1 MANAASRPE
10 ILERFTKVVVLSLRI
25 DPSQVTED
33 AFLDD
38 LGAES
43 LDLAEIT
50 MESEEEFD
58 ILIPQKNI
66 LQTAT
71 EVFGDGVLARDG
83 KLTEEGKRFLLR
95 RMPEFPVNGNEIAV
109 ADLSRQFLRVGTWVR
124 MIEGLMAHTPRECAR
139 CGATYGKPRAGRL
152 KCASCAFE
160 YDIPSGDD
168 LNRQWVL
175 KYREE
180 YSAASLAAS
189 PAAPVA

>member
-1 MANAASRPE
+1 MANSASRPE
-10 ILERFTKVVVLSLRI
+10 ILERFSKVVAQSLRI
-25 DPSQVTED
+25 DPALVTEE
-33 AFLDD
+33 AYIDD

-71 EVFGDGVLARDG
+71 EVFGVNVLASEG
-83 KLTEEGKRFLLR
+83 KLTEEGKRFLQR
-95 RMPEFPVNGNEIAV
+95 RMPEFPVNGGEITV
-109 ADLSRQFLRVGTWVR
+109 AELSREFLRVATWVR
-124 MIEGLMAHTPRECAR
+124 MIEGLMQHTPRECAQ
-139 CGATYGKPRAGRL
+139 CGAAYGKPRAGRL
-152 KCASCAFE
+152 KCASCGFE

-175 KYREE
+175 RYREE
-180 YSAASLAAS
+180 YPAESLAGS
-189 PAAPVA
+189 PPAPVA

>member
-10 ILERFTKVVVLSLRI
+10 ILERFTKVVVQSLRI

-124 MIEGLMAHTPRECAR
+124 MIEGLMALTPRSDVTVKITFKNGAVKEAVTR
-139 CGATYGKPRAGRL
+139 CRIDTINELDYYRHGGILHY
-152 KCASCAFE
+152 
-160 YDIPSGDD
+160 
-168 LNRQWVL
+168 VL
-175 KYREE
+175 RNLV
-180 YSAASLAAS
+180 AA
-189 PAAPVA
+189 

>member
-10 ILERFTKVVVLSLRI
+10 ILERFSRVVAQSLRI
-25 DPSQVTED
+25 DPALVTEQ
-33 AFLDD
+33 ACLDD

-50 MESEEEFD
+50 METEEEFD

-71 EVFGDGVLARDG
+71 EVFGAGVLAAEG
-83 KLTEEGKRFLLR
+83 KLTEEGKRFLQR
-95 RMPEFPVNGNEIAV
+95 RMPEFPVNGGEITV
-109 ADLSRQFLRVGTWVR
+109 ADLSREFLRVATWVR
-124 MIEGLMAHTPRECAR
+124 MIEGLMQHTPRECAQ
-139 CGATYGKPRAGRL
+139 CGAAYGKPRAGRL
-152 KCASCAFE
+152 KCASCGFE

-180 YSAASLAAS
+180 YPAESLAA
-189 PAAPVA
+189 PPAPVA